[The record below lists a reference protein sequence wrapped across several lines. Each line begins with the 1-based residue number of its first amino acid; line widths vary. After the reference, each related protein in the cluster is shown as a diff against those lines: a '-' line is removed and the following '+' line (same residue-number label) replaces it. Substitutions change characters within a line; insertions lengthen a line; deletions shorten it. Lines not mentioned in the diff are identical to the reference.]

1 MGISC
6 QNRGPPKPTDWH
18 PLALAIVLRYATPA
32 GQGKTKPAP
41 QPGLSGVHFK
51 QSTGSLL
58 LRLAGS
64 LFRAIHTDNITND
77 DCKYILDYGILA
89 APPPGLIYYSETVAL
104 YKEYWNEIWDIVL
117 EDDITIQ
124 DCIREQDLRSATQ
137 FANHMVWAATEKLAF
152 ERLFNPKKIEYRRTT
167 KW

>member
-1 MGISC
+1 MAASKEGCREYAPESGNKTFSAWPSSSVGQQQIS
-6 QNRGPPKPTDWH
+6 QHKPIGYYFMNALQGEKSWSYFTDWF
-18 PLALAIVLRYATPA
+18 A
-32 GQGKTKPAP
+32 
-41 QPGLSGVHFK
+41 
-51 QSTGSLL
+51 
-58 LRLAGS
+58 
-64 LFRAIHTDNITND
+64 DNITND
-77 DCKYILDYGILA
+77 DCKYILEYGICAA
-89 APPPGLIYYSETVAL
+89 APSGLIYYSETVAL

-124 DCIREQDLRSATQ
+124 DCIRDQDLRSATQ

>member
-1 MGISC
+1 MDALQGEKSWSYF
-6 QNRGPPKPTDWH
+6 TDW
-18 PLALAIVLRYATPA
+18 
-32 GQGKTKPAP
+32 
-41 QPGLSGVHFK
+41 F
-51 QSTGSLL
+51 
-58 LRLAGS
+58 
-64 LFRAIHTDNITND
+64 TDNITND
-77 DCKYILDYGILA
+77 DCKYILEYGILA
-89 APPPGLIYYSETVAL
+89 ATPPGLIYYSETVAL

-152 ERLFNPKKIEYRRTT
+152 ERLFNPKQIEYRRTT

>member
-1 MGISC
+1 MAASKVGCREYALESGNKTFSAWPSSSVGQQQIS
-6 QNRGPPKPTDWH
+6 QHKPIGDYFMNALQGEKSWSYFIDW
-18 PLALAIVLRYATPA
+18 
-32 GQGKTKPAP
+32 
-41 QPGLSGVHFK
+41 F
-51 QSTGSLL
+51 
-58 LRLAGS
+58 
-64 LFRAIHTDNITND
+64 TDNITND
-77 DCKYILDYGILA
+77 DCKYIFEYGILA
-89 APPPGLIYYSETVAL
+89 ATPPGLIYYSETVAL